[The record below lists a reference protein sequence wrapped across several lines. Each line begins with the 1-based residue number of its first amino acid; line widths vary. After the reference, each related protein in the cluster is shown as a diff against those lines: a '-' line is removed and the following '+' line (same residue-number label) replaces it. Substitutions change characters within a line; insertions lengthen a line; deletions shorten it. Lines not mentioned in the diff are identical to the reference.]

1 MVKCATTTSTI
12 SCKIS
17 WSGWPVTSCRSG
29 MQASAAVA
37 AHAGS
42 SSSPM
47 GTRRHGL
54 RGRRRLSTEKLEP
67 SRNFYVTVMKRS
79 DDPETIQTVLDPVFD
94 VETDGDLENGWS
106 LYRF

>member
-1 MVKCATTTSTI
+1 MVKCTSTTCTS

-17 WSGWPVTSCRSG
+17 SSEWPVTSCRSD
-29 MQASAAVA
+29 MHASATVA

-54 RGRRRLSTEKLEP
+54 RGRRRPSTEKLEP

-94 VETDGDLENGWS
+94 VESDGVIHFL
-106 LYRF
+106 